1 MKSDKSN
8 EFKSLL
14 EEFMKQTHYKQWQAF
29 LRSKDIPLEG
39 EYKALGYKINRAK
52 EDREDR
58 LLRECSK

>member
-29 LRSKDIPLEG
+29 LRYKGVDIAE